1 MDDFDC
7 LLSNLKIIG
16 HITHNGRLRRL
27 SQGRLRM
34 EDDNAFVPFRRFL
47 TSESRRQTLQDLN
60 HVLMEALT
68 EVSKL
73 RNDDQEHEWQ
83 GRTTRLSILC
93 RELKSAQRGLANLRG
108 TYQTDLSIVVGLDL
122 LIEKINTAVARAE
135 ETTPRIGDQ
144 LL

>member
-16 HITHNGRLRRL
+16 HITHNGRLKRL

-60 HVLMEALT
+60 HVMAEALM

-73 RNDDQEHEWQ
+73 RNDEREQEWE
-83 GRTTRLSILC
+83 GRTTRLAILC

-122 LIEKINTAVARAE
+122 LMEKINMAVARAE
-135 ETTPRIGDQ
+135 EGAEKNRDQ
-144 LL
+144 A